1 MDPEQAVADF
11 RNRIKHYEDVYETV
25 DEDTSSY
32 VKVIDIGR
40 KVIINNVTSYLP
52 SRIVFFSMNLHNTP
66 RRIFLTRHGQSEFNA
81 AGRIGGD
88 GELTE
93 TGDDYAHAF
102 AEWTLQNLSIESGRV
117 TIFTSTMKRTI
128 QTTQYIPSR
137 KVRPKSVKIRFF
149 KITYFERTN
158 QLFQIRLKSLDEID
172 AGEFDGMT
180 YEEIARKFPNEYAA
194 RAKDKLV
201 RC

>member
-1 MDPEQAVADF
+1 MDPEQAVQDF
-11 RNRIKHYEDVYETV
+11 RNRIKHYENVYETV
-25 DEDTSSY
+25 DDDSGPY

-52 SRIVFFSMNLHNTP
+52 SRIVFFSMNLHNSP

-88 GELTE
+88 GELTDA
-93 TGDDYAHAF
+93 GDDYAHAF
-102 AEWTLQNLSIESGRV
+102 AEWSLKNIPIESGKV
-117 TIFTSTMKRTI
+117 TIFTSTLKRTI
-128 QTTQYIPSR
+128 QTTQYIPAR
-137 KVRPKSVKIRFF
+137 K
-149 KITYFERTN
+149 
-158 QLFQIRLKSLDEID
+158 IRLKSLDEID

-180 YEEIARKFPNEYAA
+180 YEEIAKKFPNEYAA

-201 RC
+201 CRWASRKSS